1 MRRMKLIA
9 AGLLVLMAVIFCA
22 SLYFEHVMP
31 WLRIVRAFS
40 EASMIGAL
48 ADWFAVVVLFRR
60 PLGIPIPHTAI
71 IPKSKDRIGSI
82 LGGFVVGNFLTEEV
96 IKNHLLNKIDLAEA
110 FSGQLIKNADIIA
123 AETVL
128 SLPKLLDLVKDDDV
142 HSIVKANILPHFS
155 QIKLAKMAGGLLE
168 FLTHGESFEK
178 LSDEGIRIGRR
189 IVRQSLPV
197 VRRYIL
203 KELPALWP
211 ERFGKKEAANAIAKF
226 IINKL
231 KEQIDA
237 IENDASHGA
246 RKAIQRQLKKFIEDL
261 GASPEYQESA
271 VHIIEK
277 IIANPAFSEYIVS
290 LWKELKGA
298 VESKVQKPDAAM
310 KESIE
315 TAISGIG
322 ASIRNDAQLY
332 RKINESA
339 GKIVLSAL
347 PQFAPVIKKM
357 IEKTVSGWSESQI
370 VSTLEPA
377 VGRDLQFI
385 RINGTIVGGLAG
397 LVIYA
402 LSLVL
407 PRF

>member
-1 MRRMKLIA
+1 MRHMKLIA
-9 AGLLVLMAVIFCA
+9 TGLLILMAIIFCA
-22 SLYFEHVMP
+22 SLYFEHVLS

-96 IKNHLLNKIDLAEA
+96 IKNHLLTKIDLAEA
-110 FSGQLIKNADIIA
+110 FSGQLMKNADIIA

-142 HSIVKANILPHFS
+142 HSIIKANILPHFS

-203 KELPALWP
+203 KELPMLWP

-231 KEQIDA
+231 KDQIDA
-237 IENDASHGA
+237 IENDSNHAA
-246 RKAIQRQLKKFIEDL
+246 RKAIQRRLKKFIDNL

-271 VHIIEK
+271 VRIIEK
-277 IIANPAFSEYIVS
+277 IIANPTFSEYIVS

-298 VESKVQKPDAAM
+298 VESKVQKPDMAM

-322 ASIRNDAQLY
+322 TSIRNDAQLY

-339 GKIVLSAL
+339 EKIVLSAL
-347 PQFAPVIKKM
+347 PQFAPAIKKM
-357 IEKTVSGWSESQI
+357 IEKTVSSWSESQI

-397 LVIYA
+397 LVIYV

>member
-1 MRRMKLIA
+1 MKLIA
-9 AGLLVLMAVIFCA
+9 TGLLILLAIIFCI
-22 SLYFEHVMP
+22 SFYFEHALP

-48 ADWFAVVVLFRR
+48 ADWFAVVVLFRH

-71 IPKSKDRIGSI
+71 VPKSKDRIGSI

-96 IKNHLLNKIDLAEA
+96 IKNHLLTKIDLAEA
-110 FSGQLIKNADIIA
+110 FSGQLMKNADIIA

-142 HSIVKANILPHFS
+142 HSIIKANILPHFS
-155 QIKLAKMAGGLLE
+155 QIKLTKMAGGMLE

-203 KELPALWP
+203 KELPVLWP

-226 IINKL
+226 IIGKL

-237 IENDASHGA
+237 IENDTNHAA
-246 RKAIQRQLKKFIEDL
+246 RKAIQRQLKKFIDNL
-261 GASPEYQESA
+261 NASPEYQESA

-298 VESKVQKPDAAM
+298 MESKVQKPDKAM

-315 TAISGIG
+315 TAILGIG

-339 GKIVLSAL
+339 EKIVLSAL
-347 PQFAPVIKKM
+347 PQFAPAIKKM
-357 IEKTVSGWSESQI
+357 IEKTVSGWSEKQI

-402 LSLVL
+402 LSLLL